1 MTKFHG
7 AYAPEFARGTKS
19 DAIRTQHN
27 LTDSSQ
33 SPVDDLAKGLGLGI
47 VLEPNAWQ
55 TSPQRVPKE
64 NTYHP
69 ASDSQK
75 ESSFKKNAQ
84 IPSLATTDRIVI
96 DDVLKHYS
104 PPKPGDESFTGT
116 DVSMDFDVSRD
127 SQVAPAIIDA
137 YAHMPRSSRSN
148 LYEIQGYAPHIS
160 IAEVPEE
167 VEESDYYATKPR
179 NSTQSAYEIDMKTPT
194 PMREAPPIPTTSVPE
209 RDSVPRPDSATV
221 ASRYGDVDV
230 LLADQQENP
239 IKGSSS
245 FQGDEREQE
254 APKTQVAI
262 LSAPF
267 STDIDSVTQSTA
279 SVASQKEPSRS
290 KSKFSTKRKYK
301 HTPGL
306 AAPAL
311 NLSSLQGISMPFT
324 KTAEP
329 RSGPN
334 TAQTEPIEKPT
345 IEKPT
350 SRPGPSFNDTQQTVI
365 ERVSE
370 SYERHDTSSLSAA
383 ERVENL
389 VDQLLNDDFF
399 MDPDAELNR
408 NTDMTT
414 DISSAAK
421 PKDASSVVAVEA
433 MTTSP
438 SIRRLSS
445 VKQPET
451 IPPLPSSAPKLAS
464 PDLPTLPSWSP
475 ITWEGVLPKDASPR
489 KRTKELPMRTI
500 RPHITRDTVRQR
512 MDMRKQDRTSRTP
525 IDGPWTSSLVSDS
538 SRPLRD
544 SVKDKE
550 NQRPMSQASAAPAL
564 ERSSTP
570 LGSQFTGSNAKPL
583 PSRPSKTESKPNGAA
598 NALNLN
604 VAQLKELG
612 PVASTRHSL
621 DMQRPLASP
630 LTRMET
636 DLKRRATTSGT
647 LPQDE
652 FPTSNLSS
660 DIHRQASWFNEQ
672 KSPRGTDTAE
682 QSINLLNAD
691 TTQSNGIDTSG
702 QDLVDDLLLDS
713 STRSTT
719 NVLASNGEDDS
730 SVDRQE
736 PRAEANEQASAPS
749 EPEGPFGHL
758 LERELSRIV
767 TESEKKY
774 KVRDR
779 GVFQSNS
786 PEVRQQATF
795 AAQNDDLK
803 PWQRLRKPNE
813 VEAFRRTS
821 GQQASKA
828 SNQKLTTG
836 RTFVMIDS
844 FIPHDLPL
852 PKEPTSFYCILDN
865 GIHVVKTASSALY
878 AGPDGLCPIQQEF
891 ELLEHPDLTISFTIM
906 LQMDPHLYDSAAETG
921 VMNQRQSNS
930 QPRTG
935 VGKLLNP
942 FQTRTGGTTRSRFLS
957 KTQKPSLLQF
967 ATSQGALGQSVVS
980 LDAVKSKC
988 YARSMVLD
996 LPVRAMK
1003 EEFPHPTQTSLM
1015 DTDRQRTHD
1024 LSFSKPRGTLRLRLF
1039 YLPPLPDSLTEQLP
1053 RNLAECEEG
1062 MQNVSWHESGA
1073 TYKGT
1078 LTQLGG
1084 DCKIWR
1090 RRPMRI
1096 MGMNLICFN
1105 EVTKRPT
1112 TRIDLMQT
1120 LAIEDCAKLRS
1131 DELEDMVDMLPDKR
1145 SFRITFRDGEKI
1157 YFFADSPT
1165 EMRQWLQALQTILVH
1180 KLEMPPDWSQAA
1192 YASAN
1197 EYYGLPQPSSKTSS
1211 APSTSTV
1218 RATVVGASSSESNGA
1233 NARVPRSARKPAQN
1247 ASSRSE
1253 WNFDQTSSELP
1264 KADSNLSP
1272 TRPKRNNLETAQTH
1286 TSPTSPTSRLSNPK
1300 VQTMPTSSMP
1310 NRSARKPPP
1319 TSPTESRPPPVSAQQ
1334 QAPKSTPNGT
1344 AAVVVPSQGTE
1355 SSPVPRPSEEPIFQD
1370 QAKATRSKSKT
1381 ATMAKAK
1388 QFFSRDT
1395 HTRDSQTKN
1404 PSRWSLNFSH
1414 TKPLRPF

>member
-1 MTKFHG
+1 MKFHG
-7 AYAPEFARGTKS
+7 ASAQESVRGAES
-19 DAIRTQHN
+19 NAIPAQHN
-27 LTDSSQ
+27 RTDSIQ
-33 SPVDDLAKGLGLGI
+33 SPDEDLAKGLGLGI

-55 TSPQRVPKE
+55 ASPQRAPKG
-64 NTYHP
+64 NASHVT
-69 ASDSQK
+69 SDSQN
-75 ESSFKKNAQ
+75 ESPLKKNARF
-84 IPSLATTDRIVI
+84 PSLATSDRIVI

-104 PPKPGDESFTGT
+104 PPKPGDASFTGT

-137 YAHMPRSSRSN
+137 YVHMPRSSRSN
-148 LYEIQGYAPHIS
+148 LYEIQGYAPHTS

-167 VEESDYYATKPR
+167 VEESDDYNAKKRR
-179 NSTQSAYEIDMKTPT
+179 NPAQSAYDIGMKTPT
-194 PMREAPPIPTTSVPE
+194 PMRAAPPIPTTSAH
-209 RDSVPRPDSATV
+209 RPDSTTAV
-221 ASRYGDVDV
+221 ASRFADVDG
-230 LLADQQENP
+230 LLADQQQNP
-239 IKGSSS
+239 VKRSVPL
-245 FQGDEREQE
+245 QADQREQE
-254 APKTQVAI
+254 PLMARVSTA
-262 LSAPF
+262 SAPF
-267 STDIDSVTQSTA
+267 SSGIDPVKQSAA
-279 SVASQKEPSRS
+279 SVAPHKQPTQS
-290 KSKFSTKRKYK
+290 KQKFSTRRKYK
-301 HTPGL
+301 HTPGH

-311 NLSSLQGISMPFT
+311 NLSSLQGVSMPFT
-324 KTAEP
+324 NTAES
-329 RSGPN
+329 RQRPN

-345 IEKPT
+345 SRSVPSSNETVQTAIEHM
-350 SRPGPSFNDTQQTVI
+350 N
-365 ERVSE
+365 E
-370 SYERHDTSSLSAA
+370 SHERHDISSLSAA

-399 MDPDAELNR
+399 MNPDAELDND
-408 NTDMTT
+408 TDVITHIPS
-414 DISSAAK
+414 DAK
-421 PKDASSVVAVEA
+421 QNDASTLDAVEA

-438 SIRRLSS
+438 SIRRLDNE
-445 VKQPET
+445 KQTEA

-512 MDMRKQDRTSRTP
+512 MDMRKQDCTRETP
-525 IDGPWTSSLVSDS
+525 IDGPWTNSLTSESSKL
-538 SRPLRD
+538 LRD
-544 SVKDKE
+544 PVRDKE
-550 NQRPMSQASAAPAL
+550 NQHPMPYATGAPAL

-570 LGSQFTGSNAKPL
+570 LESQLTASDTKPL
-583 PSRPSKTESKPNGAA
+583 PSRPRNTEPKSKSGASP
-598 NALNLN
+598 LNIK

-621 DMQRPLASP
+621 DTQRPFASP

-647 LPQDE
+647 LPQNE
-652 FPTSNLSS
+652 FSASNLSS

-672 KSPRGTDTAE
+672 KSRQGTDTAE
-682 QSINLLNAD
+682 QSIDLLNAD
-691 TTQSNGIDTSG
+691 TTQSIGMDTSG

-713 STRSTT
+713 SAKTT
-719 NVLASNGEDDS
+719 ANAPVSDREDNLSISRQASGN
-730 SVDRQE
+730 E
-736 PRAEANEQASAPS
+736 PPGEQASLPS

-795 AAQNDDLK
+795 AAHNDDLK

-813 VEAFRRTS
+813 LEAFRRTS
-821 GQQASKA
+821 GQQASKT
-828 SNQKLTTG
+828 SDQQLTTG

-844 FIPHDLPL
+844 FIPNDLPL

-865 GIHVVKTASSALY
+865 GIHVVKTAPSALY

-906 LQMDPHLYDSAAETG
+906 LQMDPHLFDSAAETG
-921 VMNQRQSNS
+921 VMNHRQSYS

-942 FQTRTGGTTRSRFLS
+942 FHSRTAGTTRSRFLS
-957 KTQKPSLLQF
+957 KTQKPNLLQF

-988 YARSMVLD
+988 FARCMVLD

-1003 EEFPHPTQTSLM
+1003 EEFPHPTQASPM
-1015 DTDRQRTHD
+1015 DTDRQRAHD

-1039 YLPPLPDSLTEQLP
+1039 YLPPLPESLTEQLP

-1062 MQNVSWHESGA
+1062 MQNVTWHQSGA

-1131 DELEDMVDMLPDKR
+1131 DDLEDMVDMLPDKR
-1145 SFRITFRDGEKI
+1145 SFRIIFRDGEKI
-1157 YFFADSPT
+1157 YFFADSAT
-1165 EMRQWLQALQTILVH
+1165 EMRQWLQALQTILLH

-1197 EYYGLPQPSSKTSS
+1197 EYYGLPQPSSKTSN

-1218 RATVVGASSSESNGA
+1218 RATVVGTSHSESNNA

-1247 ASSRSE
+1247 ASSRAE
-1253 WNFDQTSSELP
+1253 WNFNQTSSEVP
-1264 KADSNLSP
+1264 EADPTSSP
-1272 TRPKRNNLETAQTH
+1272 TRPARNTVGSAQTH
-1286 TSPTSPTSRLSNPK
+1286 ISPTSPTSRLPNPQ
-1300 VQTMPTSSMP
+1300 VQTKPISSMP
-1310 NRSARKPPP
+1310 NRRARKPPP
-1319 TSPTESRPPPVSAQQ
+1319 SSPIDSRSPPIAAQQ
-1334 QAPKSTPNGT
+1334 QASLSIPNEAA
-1344 AAVVVPSQGTE
+1344 AAVEPTQGTN
-1355 SSPVPRPSEEPIFQD
+1355 STSMPRPSEEPTLLD
-1370 QAKATRSKSKT
+1370 QSKATRSKNKSDP
-1381 ATMAKAK
+1381 MAKAK

-1395 HTRDSQTKN
+1395 HTSDSQTKN

-1414 TKPLRPF
+1414 TKSLRPF